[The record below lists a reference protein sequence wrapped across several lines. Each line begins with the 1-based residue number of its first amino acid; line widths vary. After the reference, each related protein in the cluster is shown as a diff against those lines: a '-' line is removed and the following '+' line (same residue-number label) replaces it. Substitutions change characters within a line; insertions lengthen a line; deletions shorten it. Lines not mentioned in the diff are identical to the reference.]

1 MCAHPVILSVI
12 AAIFIFAIVYLSFYL
27 PRKGKT
33 WDYDPGGRKG
43 EFETHAGRYQALAQ
57 LMFGAAAASI
67 AFLIGFLV
75 NIDPAKSRSV
85 YNLRLE
91 RATPSIT
98 LFLCLSATFGL
109 GYALFQ
115 ALFYEDYVH
124 ARYPRESN
132 QPRET
137 YTGAKYAWNLTLA
150 ASGLLYFIIPYI
162 LAAVWMFAG
171 S

>member
-1 MCAHPVILSVI
+1 VCTHPVLLSAI
-12 AAIFIFAIVYLSFYL
+12 AASLIFGIVYLIFYL
-27 PRKGKT
+27 PRKGKN

-43 EFETHAGRYQALAQ
+43 EFETHAGRYQSLAQ

-67 AFLIGFLV
+67 AFLLGFLV

-85 YNLRLE
+85 YSLRLE
-91 RATPSIT
+91 RATPSVT
-98 LFLCLSATFGL
+98 LFLCLSAACGL

-124 ARYPRESN
+124 ARYPRESRE
-132 QPRET
+132 PRET

-150 ASGLLYFIIPYI
+150 ASGLVYFMIAYI

-171 S
+171 N